1 MQLTLKYFAILREQR
16 GLSEEVIETESATAV
31 EVYRE
36 LKDAHGLSLNPNQ
49 LRIAVND
56 QFVALDTILKSG
68 DTLVFIP
75 PVAGG

>member
-16 GLSEEVIETESATAV
+16 GLNAESIETDARTPRAV
-31 EVYRE
+31 YAE
-36 LKDAHGLSLNPNQ
+36 LKSLHPLTLNENQ

-56 QFVALDTILKSG
+56 EFVPLDTELSHG